1 VPVMNGR
8 EEVAMYGEMYGAGKI
23 YTDRVYDNVMNKF
36 RWGNFDKADTY
47 VNTSYGPSVQSLH
60 FIMLRGI
67 TNLVNEG
74 KNDKAVQMAL
84 KYFEVFPQMNFEY
97 NYYQASIAEQ
107 MLRAGEYELAKPYIE
122 AIANETYEKLEFFNS
137 NGITDAAQINAQVD
151 NMILSGQ
158 PLPPGLERV
167 EDYGFA
173 RDVAIAQKT
182 LNDLI
187 NIVERTGQDPE
198 YTAELKRMLGIDD
211 QLRD

>member
-1 VPVMNGR
+1 M
-8 EEVAMYGEMYGAGKI
+8 EVH
-23 YTDRVYDNVMNKF
+23 
-36 RWGNFDKADTY
+36 
-47 VNTSYGPSVQSLH
+47 L
-60 FIMLRGI
+60 L
-67 TNLVNEG
+67 
-74 KNDKAVQMAL
+74 
-84 KYFEVFPQMNFEY
+84 NFEY

-107 MLRAGEYELAKPYIE
+107 MLRVGEYELAKPFIE
-122 AIANETYEKLEFFNS
+122 AIANETYDKLEFFNS

-151 NMILSGQ
+151 NIIRSGQ